1 MTVTARQTPLSQAL
15 LTWRQADEFYFLRR
29 FLDEMRSNTPT
40 GISGVVQ
47 EQAKSRL
54 FRFEPIVALARLI
67 VGLIKVFSLP
77 RNKVIVFNHTKR
89 CRLEVDQK
97 RSLYIT
103 EYFSRNEIVVVEDA
117 QHGPSQKLGYLV
129 FFGWQINR
137 GAELIAWFYSKVLRK
152 GRSLHDRDIINFYII
167 RHIWRLIFI
176 VLRPKAVFT
185 FVWYG
190 KEAIVAAAKSL
201 GIKVY
206 DVQHGIIYT
215 SHPHYQLASAPAGSE
230 VMRPDECLVYGEFWK
245 EKLLRSAWPADR
257 VQVVGYCLDMAP
269 AQTPDCT
276 KPYILYTSQPH
287 THAAI
292 KTHIAAVLDAVV
304 QRGWQIVIALHPS
317 DGPDAYHDIRVMS
330 GVSIGAVDS
339 YDLLRHCHVHVSVSS
354 TLLWESMLFNKP
366 SYVLNYGVE
375 AQDLLNDFV
384 GYGFGR
390 SLALDAFPEPFQI
403 PLSPSPDYFFQGKV
417 AFPFLS
423 PN

>member
-1 MTVTARQTPLSQAL
+1 M
-15 LTWRQADEFYFLRR
+15 
-29 FLDEMRSNTPT
+29 
-40 GISGVVQ
+40 
-47 EQAKSRL
+47 
-54 FRFEPIVALARLI
+54 
-67 VGLIKVFSLP
+67 
-77 RNKVIVFNHTKR
+77 
-89 CRLEVDQK
+89 
-97 RSLYIT
+97 
-103 EYFSRNEIVVVEDA
+103 VVEDA
-117 QHGPSQKLGYLV
+117 QHGPSQKLGYPV
-129 FFGWQINR
+129 FCGGQINR
-137 GAELIAWFYSKVLRK
+137 GAELIAWFYAKVICARH
-152 GRSLHDRDIINFYII
+152 SLHDRDIVNFYVM
-167 RHIWRLIFI
+167 RNIWRLIFI
-176 VLRPKAVFT
+176 FLRPKAVFT

-215 SHPHYQLASAPAGSE
+215 SHPHYQLADAPAGSE
-230 VMRPDECLVYGEFWK
+230 VMRPDACLVYGEFWK
-245 EKLLRSAWPADR
+245 EKLLRSAWSADQ
-257 VQVVGYCLDMAP
+257 VQVVGYFLDMAP

-292 KTHIAAVLDAVV
+292 KTHITAILGTVV

-317 DGPDAYHDIRVMS
+317 DSTNAYHDIRAIP
-330 GVSIGAVDS
+330 GVSIGTIDS
-339 YDLLRHCHVHVSVSS
+339 YDLLRHCHVHISVSS

-403 PLSPSPDYFFQGKV
+403 PCSPSPDYFFQGKV

-423 PN
+423 LNLANSHGLSS